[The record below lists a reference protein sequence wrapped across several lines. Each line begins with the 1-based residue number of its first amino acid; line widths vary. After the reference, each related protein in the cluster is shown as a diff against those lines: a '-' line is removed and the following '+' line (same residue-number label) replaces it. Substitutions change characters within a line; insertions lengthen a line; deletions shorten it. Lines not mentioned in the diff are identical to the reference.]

1 MVYSSTQLD
10 ISLPIRVSKKKFI
23 SKKYPLS
30 FILSKSLSEIPLD
43 SNNIFIIS
51 NKGLYLSFNLFI
63 LFLALCRFILFNKI
77 LSTDSSKLFD
87 ILSNFILSL

>member
-10 ISLPIRVSKKKFI
+10 ISLLSEFQRNSYQ
-23 SKKYPLS
+23 KYPLS